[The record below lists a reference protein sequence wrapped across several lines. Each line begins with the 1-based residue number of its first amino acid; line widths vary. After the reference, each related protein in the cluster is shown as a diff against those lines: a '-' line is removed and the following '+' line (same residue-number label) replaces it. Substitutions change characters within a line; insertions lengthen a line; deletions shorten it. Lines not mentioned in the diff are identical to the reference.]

1 MLRPFNPDDPELKRL
16 DRIMAD
22 SGTGLLYGITFA
34 LVYVGFIAAQ
44 LLLALPRLGM
54 RRAAH
59 FVHGLHHPV

>member
-22 SGTGLLYGITFA
+22 SGTGLLYGITFTV
-34 LVYVGFIAAQ
+34 LYVVFIAAQ
-44 LLLALPRLGM
+44 ILTALPRLWM